1 MNNQFK
7 KIFGIDLGTTYSA
20 IAYVNEYG
28 KTAVVLNAEN
38 QRITPSVVFF
48 DGDNITVGEIAKEN
62 AKIYPN
68 EIVTLIKRSM
78 GDPYFL
84 FEYQGKNYRPEEISS
99 YILRKLVND
108 ARINLGLKEDI
119 TDVVITCP
127 AYFGNNERESTRLAG
142 EIAGL
147 NVRQVLNEPT
157 AAAIAYGMLENN
169 DENVILVYDL
179 GGGTFDITMFHAK
192 PDIIEVICTGGD
204 KELGGKDWDD
214 RIIRYMVE
222 QFEEKTGSTEDI
234 LADVDTWQNMQ
245 LAAEKAKKTLSQ
257 RQKTPIMVT
266 SAGERVKI
274 ELTREKFAEITEDLL
289 ERTISLT
296 HKMLAEARQK
306 GYNTFDKFILVG
318 GSARMPQISDR
329 LRKEFPTI
337 RPKQFA
343 PDEAITKGAAMYA
356 WKLSL
361 NDVLIER
368 VKACTGYTEKDIE
381 NQNIPDEIVQSV
393 ANETGFTVEAIK
405 HSNIAIKNVA
415 SKSFGVVARNENNQD
430 EVVNLVLKNTRVPI
444 EVRQKFGT
452 HLNNQKTAKIRVM
465 EDEVLESK
473 INAEDAVEIGTA
485 ILKMPDNLPAN
496 SPIEIIFRLNEEG
509 RLNITAI
516 ETTKSREVTVTIETT
531 AVMQGD
537 ELEEAKTRA
546 QKISVS

>member
-1 MNNQFK
+1 MNNKFK

-28 KTAVVLNAEN
+28 KTTIVLNAEN

-48 DGDNITVGEIAKEN
+48 DEDQIIVGEVAKEN

-84 FEYQGKNYRPEEISS
+84 FEYQGKHYRPEEISS

-108 ARINLGLKEDI
+108 AKQHLNEDI

-127 AYFGNNERESTRLAG
+127 AYFGINEREATRVAG

-147 NVRQVLNEPT
+147 TVRQVLNEPT
-157 AAAIAYGMLENN
+157 AAAIAYGMMENN

-192 PDIIEVICTGGD
+192 PDAIEVICTGGD

-222 QFEEKTGSTEDI
+222 QFQTETGTTDDI
-234 LADVDTWQNMQ
+234 LEDVDTWQELQ

-257 RQKTPIMVT
+257 RDKTPIMVT
-266 SAGERVKI
+266 SRGERVRI
-274 ELTREKFAEITEDLL
+274 ELTREKFQEITSDLL

-296 HKMLAEARQK
+296 HNMLEDAQKK
-306 GYNTFDKFILVG
+306 GYDKFDKFILVG
-318 GSARMPQISDR
+318 GSARMPQIAAR
-329 LRKEFPTI
+329 LKTEFPSV

-343 PDEAITKGAAMYA
+343 PDEAITKGAAIYG
-356 WKLSL
+356 WKMSL

-368 VKACTGYTEKDIE
+368 VKEYSGEQDVDQI
-381 NQNIPDEIVQSV
+381 NIPESIAQSV
-393 ANETGFTVEAIK
+393 ADETGFTLDAVK
-405 HSNIAIKNVA
+405 YSNIAIRNVT
-415 SKSFGVVARNENNQD
+415 SKSFGVVARNEQNEDQ
-430 EVVNLVLKNTRVPI
+430 VINLVLKNTRVPVQVT
-444 EVRQKFGT
+444 EQFGT
-452 HLNNQKTAKIRVM
+452 HLKNQKTVKIRIM
-465 EDEVLESK
+465 EDEVSSK
-473 INAEDAVEIGTA
+473 NVSADDAIEIGTA
-485 ILKMPDNLPAN
+485 ILKIPSNLPAN
-496 SPIEIIFRLNEEG
+496 SPIQIVFRLNEEG
-509 RLNITAI
+509 RLSITAM
-516 ETTKSREVTVTIETT
+516 ETTQSREVSVSIETSSLI
-531 AVMQGD
+531 QGK
-537 ELEEAKTRA
+537 ELEEAMARSKTV
-546 QKISVS
+546 SVS

>member
-1 MNNQFK
+1 
-7 KIFGIDLGTTYSA
+7 
-20 IAYVNEYG
+20 
-28 KTAVVLNAEN
+28 
-38 QRITPSVVFF
+38 
-48 DGDNITVGEIAKEN
+48 
-62 AKIYPN
+62 
-68 EIVTLIKRSM
+68 
-78 GDPYFL
+78 
-84 FEYQGKNYRPEEISS
+84 
-99 YILRKLVND
+99 
-108 ARINLGLKEDI
+108 
-119 TDVVITCP
+119 
-127 AYFGNNERESTRLAG
+127 
-142 EIAGL
+142 
-147 NVRQVLNEPT
+147 
-157 AAAIAYGMLENN
+157 
-169 DENVILVYDL
+169 
-179 GGGTFDITMFHAK
+179 
-192 PDIIEVICTGGD
+192 
-204 KELGGKDWDD
+204 
-214 RIIRYMVE
+214 
-222 QFEEKTGSTEDI
+222 
-234 LADVDTWQNMQ
+234 
-245 LAAEKAKKTLSQ
+245 
-257 RQKTPIMVT
+257 
-266 SAGERVKI
+266 
-274 ELTREKFAEITEDLL
+274 
-289 ERTISLT
+289 
-296 HKMLAEARQK
+296 
-306 GYNTFDKFILVG
+306 
-318 GSARMPQISDR
+318 
-329 LRKEFPTI
+329 
-337 RPKQFA
+337 
-343 PDEAITKGAAMYA
+343 MYA

>member
-296 HKMLAEARQK
+296 HNMLEEAQQK

-318 GSARMPQISDR
+318 
-329 LRKEFPTI
+329 
-337 RPKQFA
+337 
-343 PDEAITKGAAMYA
+343 
-356 WKLSL
+356 
-361 NDVLIER
+361 
-368 VKACTGYTEKDIE
+368 
-381 NQNIPDEIVQSV
+381 
-393 ANETGFTVEAIK
+393 
-405 HSNIAIKNVA
+405 
-415 SKSFGVVARNENNQD
+415 
-430 EVVNLVLKNTRVPI
+430 
-444 EVRQKFGT
+444 
-452 HLNNQKTAKIRVM
+452 
-465 EDEVLESK
+465 
-473 INAEDAVEIGTA
+473 
-485 ILKMPDNLPAN
+485 
-496 SPIEIIFRLNEEG
+496 
-509 RLNITAI
+509 
-516 ETTKSREVTVTIETT
+516 
-531 AVMQGD
+531 
-537 ELEEAKTRA
+537 
-546 QKISVS
+546 